1 MCRTAHN
8 YVVNGVT
15 QRTLIKAYGLKFIIV
30 VTGRAGKFNIVPL
43 LITIGSGIGLL
54 SIATIIADLAIS
66 TFSKEKQLYNDLI
79 VLDTV
84 KQEEE
89 KVKVRSTQFTCNR
102 SIESILDFYFR
113 PTGKHQHEI
122 QTQTS
127 STSSTL

>member
-1 MCRTAHN
+1 M
-8 YVVNGVT
+8 VEGVT

-84 KQEEE
+84 KQEED
-89 KVKVRSTQFTCNR
+89 KV
-102 SIESILDFYFR
+102 
-113 PTGKHQHEI
+113 
-122 QTQTS
+122 S
-127 STSSTL
+127 SRL